1 MQQQKAGQAVHLSM
15 AIEIPHLA
23 HPFLW
28 TFDWSGS
35 ETGPS
40 AYDGFPPVC
49 SFAVVTK
56 CQIFSTSWIQY
67 RKTLDGEFV
76 RSVLPFGSDINGWDN
91 GWGKNGWVRDGQQV

>member
-49 SFAVVTK
+49 IIRCRYQV
-56 CQIFSTSWIQY
+56 
-67 RKTLDGEFV
+67 
-76 RSVLPFGSDINGWDN
+76 SDFLH
-91 GWGKNGWVRDGQQV
+91 